1 MQKLPETTK
10 TWREELAMVLRTV
23 IGYVPRWR
31 KIGMQVGREKVLL
44 PLWERHIWRN
54 DDERDGLEDQVV
66 LRDQKQSV
74 SVGSRVMDEDVHTEQ
89 SIQGS

>member
-10 TWREELAMVLRTV
+10 TWREELAVVLRTV

-54 DDERDGLEDQVV
+54 YDERDGLEDQMV
-66 LRDQKQSV
+66 LRD
-74 SVGSRVMDEDVHTEQ
+74 GR
-89 SIQGS
+89 

>member
-1 MQKLPETTK
+1 
-10 TWREELAMVLRTV
+10 
-23 IGYVPRWR
+23 
-31 KIGMQVGREKVLL
+31 MQVGREKVLL

-89 SIQGS
+89 SKRGS